1 MLTAWELNGH
11 CGLARPHHRWLAH
24 RARVSRCATDDKP
37 ETPSVTGF
45 LLVGIVAGPHGLGL
59 LSSELMH
66 TIAFAEPLALG
77 VIVFLIG
84 EQLTR
89 KMLQRHDWS
98 FWLASALNILLPGAL
113 VALVLLWLAPGDPVS
128 VWLLAII
135 AISGAPATIMAVIAE
150 LKAKSRAC
158 DTMLGASALD
168 SVFTVVAY
176 SIVAPFLMLSLK
188 IHATLGDAL
197 LDTAG
202 QVGGGLLIGLLGGLA
217 LSWLLKKVF
226 QDGELLAL
234 GLVTVLLVVA
244 AAEALG
250 FSSLLAALSAGVV
263 AATVEEGRG
272 DRERVFRSLRTVEY
286 PVYIIFFTLAGAHLE
301 LSAVI
306 AAGGLAVA
314 YILARSA
321 GKFAAGFAG
330 GLAAR
335 YDVRQSAWVG
345 LGMLPQA
352 GVAVGLGLAA
362 AQTFPESGPTVNA
375 VILAAIVFFEVV
387 GPVLT
392 KRAVSCTIESART
405 TAGGEGLAG
414 TSRTLLLPV
423 SAALPVERLLNTIA
437 AAGFDTGVRPTIVLA
452 HLMPPERARRSVDAI
467 AGAERHL
474 ACLAETVRAEGYPVE
489 TTVRTARTLDR
500 GIVVLAAEFGADLVA
515 MGAPLR
521 GPRTGLGLSPLRSTH
536 HRVLDALD
544 IPVLIVPMP
553 GRAEADE

>member
-1 MLTAWELNGH
+1 MQETVWLDLVIIGSLIALGYLGARLTSRLN
-11 CGLARPHHRWLAH
+11 L
-24 RARVSRCATDDKP
+24 
-37 ETPSVTGF
+37 PSVTGF
-45 LLVGIVAGPHGLGL
+45 LLVGIIAGPHGLGL

-113 VALVLLWLAPGDPVS
+113 VALVLLWLAPEDPVS

-150 LKAKSRAC
+150 LQAKSRAC

-202 QVGGGLLIGLLGGLA
+202 QVGGGLLLGLMGGFALA
-217 LSWLLKKVF
+217 WLLKKVF

-263 AATVEEGRG
+263 AATIEEGRG

-321 GKFAAGFAG
+321 GKFLAGFAG

-335 YDVRQSAWVG
+335 YDTRQSAWIG
-345 LGMLPQA
+345 LGMMPQA

-392 KRAVSCTIESART
+392 KRAVSCTIESDSTGDGQGTAACGART
-405 TAGGEGLAG
+405 ILM
-414 TSRTLLLPV
+414 PV
-423 SAALPVERLLNTIA
+423 SAALPPERLLHTLEA
-437 AAGFDTGVRPTIVLA
+437 VGFDAGCRPTVVLA
-452 HLMPPERARRSVDAI
+452 HVIPLRRAMRSVDAVS
-467 AGAERHL
+467 GVERHL
-474 ACLAETVRAEGYPVE
+474 VRLAEAVAAEGYPVE
-489 TTVRTARTLDR
+489 TRIRADRSLDH
-500 GIVVLAAEFGADLVA
+500 GVAALAEELGADLVA
-515 MGAPLR
+515 MGAPPR
-521 GPRTGLGLSPLRSTH
+521 GTGVSIGLSPLRTAQ

-544 IPVLIVPMP
+544 IPVLIVPMSGERP
-553 GRAEADE
+553 FEE